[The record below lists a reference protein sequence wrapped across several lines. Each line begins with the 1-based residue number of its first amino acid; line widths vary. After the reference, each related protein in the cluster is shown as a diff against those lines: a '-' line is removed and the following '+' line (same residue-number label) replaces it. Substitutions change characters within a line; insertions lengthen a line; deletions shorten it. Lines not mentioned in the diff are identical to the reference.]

1 MTRHRRLLGRLLAIA
16 GLLLLPGAARAD
28 ELYTYTVGAFGGIGG
43 SLDAEP
49 GDSLTNTGF
58 QIDLSV
64 VTEAN
69 THLVLR
75 AGKLALD
82 EDEIF
87 ESLFDAELTYV
98 TLGGEYRGRQGFWE
112 SGIYL
117 ALGGYRMDGT
127 QFSGQDNQ
135 ETSWGLAL
143 GVTGELP
150 INRTLGVQAEV
161 SGHYVD
167 FDEVQFF
174 AMAHAGLVVHF

>member
-16 GLLLLPGAARAD
+16 GLLLLPGAAKAD

-43 SLDAEP
+43 SPDAEP

-75 AGKLALD
+75 AGMLALD
-82 EDEIF
+82 KDEF
-87 ESLFDAELTYV
+87 FGSLSDTELTYA
-98 TLGGEYRGRQGFWE
+98 TLGGEYRGRQGFWQ

-117 ALGGYRMDGT
+117 ALGAYRLEGT
-127 QFSGQDNQ
+127 RFFQDEE
-135 ETSWGLAL
+135 ETSWGLSL

-167 FDEVQFF
+167 FDDFQFF